1 MQRVKT
7 WQLLIILVLVG
18 FVAAT
23 FLRLNNV
30 GMDQRR
36 ASVLL
41 ADKEGRDGDV
51 FNRMYDLQRY
61 TASHMNT
68 NTGQFDLTE
77 QYKRDVQRALEAA
90 ADDTNPNGNVSAK
103 AAEVCDPQ
111 FAVWSPAYVQCFI
124 DELNKYPSA
133 PNIEDTATLP
143 DPALYRHSFISPLW
157 SPDFAGFSLL
167 IFIFIALIIIGRLVH
182 FGFLSLLLK
191 LRRRGIGS

>member
-1 MQRVKT
+1 VQRVKT
-7 WQLLIILVLVG
+7 WQLLIVLVLVG

-41 ADKEGRDGDV
+41 ADKEARDGDV
-51 FNRMYDLQRY
+51 LDRMYDLQRY
-61 TASHMNT
+61 TTSHMNA

-77 QYKRDVQRALEAA
+77 QYKRDVQKILEAA
-90 ADDTNPNGNVSAK
+90 ANDTNPNGNVSAK

-111 FAVWSPAYVQCFI
+111 FAGWSLAYVHCFI
-124 DELNKYPSA
+124 EELNKYPSA
-133 PNIEDTATLP
+133 PTIDDAAILP
-143 DPALYRHSFISPLW
+143 NPALYRHSFVSPRW

-167 IFIFIALIIIGRLVH
+167 IFIFIALIIAGRLAH
-182 FGFLSLLLK
+182 FGFLTLLLK
-191 LRRRGIGS
+191 LRKRGIGS